1 MGKKK
6 ERLSSA
12 QDDEASD
19 NHVPQCTH
27 FHKGLNQRKV
37 KKVFDQDWCDACDV
51 CKAEDKTKSKCEETD
66 ETPTIWLCL
75 KCGHKGCGRN
85 SEGQHALKHYKGP
98 HSDTHSVA
106 LCLDNWSTWCYLCDN
121 AVHYEPTDQLGQL
134 VSLVKKMVAGK
145 STKEATFPLSHEN
158 DNDKGRQDNETDAEK
173 ESSWEEKN
181 QQISVKG
188 LSNLGNTCFFNAVI
202 QILSQTYVL
211 NEMIRGTKMNGN
223 TLTIITPNSSDLEP
237 LEIHT
242 EQLGP
247 LSSAMHQFLLDIQ
260 HTKKSVVTP
269 KELFTQVCKKAVRFK
284 GFQQQDSQELLHYLL
299 DGMRT
304 EEIKRFGAAIL
315 KALNYPSEKRED
327 EESRKIRKVYE
338 NEASML
344 NFVDQVFGGT
354 LTNTIMCEEC
364 KMVTLVKETF
374 LDLSLPV
381 LDDQGDKKKFQGKG
395 GRNTTENDENE
406 NLGRCNGN
414 FISKD
419 RNEISTG
426 PSKYEQKKAKK
437 QAKKQAKH
445 HRQQQKSQAKTLS
458 LEDSSVKCSLDE
470 GQRGKLDASAEGNE
484 DLDSNGIE
492 AEASPESDKCD
503 SLSTD
508 HCLATTAKE
517 TVAVNGQE
525 VSQENL
531 DVEEGSKSAETE
543 QKERHSDSHN
553 SKDSDTSDTLES
565 NRISED
571 LVSGSSE
578 DDETITNNMNKLN
591 LNEYVTNHDEIT
603 SNQVECE
610 SDSGTSND
618 RLSSIKTEQ
627 VLFLDPEKAFCTSTN
642 GKLLSGKDC
651 SIEACLQQFTQ
662 IENLTGA
669 NKLLCEKCTQR
680 QYKSGMKSNA
690 NADDKWV
697 YRNAKKQTLISSFPP
712 ILILHL
718 KRFHQL
724 GFNLRKINKHIHFP
738 QVLDLTPFCAVNCKN
753 VEGYTNI
760 LYSLYGVVE
769 HSGTMR
775 SGHYTAYV
783 KVRAP
788 RKHLSEYALSRCKVP
803 IISAEA
809 PRGRWFH
816 VSDTSVKAV
825 AESDVMNAQAY
836 LLFYERIF

>member
-1 MGKKK
+1 M
-6 ERLSSA
+6 
-12 QDDEASD
+12 
-19 NHVPQCTH
+19 V
-27 FHKGLNQRKV
+27 
-37 KKVFDQDWCDACDV
+37 
-51 CKAEDKTKSKCEETD
+51 
-66 ETPTIWLCL
+66 
-75 KCGHKGCGRN
+75 
-85 SEGQHALKHYKGP
+85 
-98 HSDTHSVA
+98 
-106 LCLDNWSTWCYLCDN
+106 WCYLCDN
-121 AVHYEPTDQLGQL
+121 AVHYEAMDQLGQL

-145 STKEATFPLSHEN
+145 STKEATSPLSHQN

-173 ESSWEEKN
+173 ESSWEEKK

-188 LSNLGNTCFFNAVI
+188 LRNLGNTCFFNAVI

-211 NEMIRGTKMNGN
+211 GEMIRGTKINGT
-223 TLTIITPNSSDLEP
+223 TLTIITRDSSDLEP

-242 EQLGP
+242 DQLGP
-247 LSSAMHQFLLDIQ
+247 LSSAMHQFLLAIQ
-260 HTKKSVVTP
+260 HTKESVVTP

-364 KMVTLVKETF
+364 KVVTLVKETF

-381 LDDQGDKKKFQGKG
+381 LDDQGDKKKSQGKG
-395 GRNTTENDENE
+395 GRNTTENDEDE
-406 NLGRCNGN
+406 NLGHYNGN

-419 RNEISTG
+419 RNEISTV

-445 HRQQQKSQAKTLS
+445 HRRQQKSQAKTLS
-458 LEDSSVKCSLDE
+458 LEDSAVKCSLDE
-470 GQRGKLDASAEGNE
+470 DQRGKHDASAEGSE
-484 DLDSNGIE
+484 DVDSNGIE
-492 AEASPESDKCD
+492 AEASPEPDKCN

-508 HCLATTAKE
+508 HCLGTTAKE
-517 TVAVNGQE
+517 TMAVNGQE

-531 DVEEGSKSAETE
+531 DVEEDSKSAETE
-543 QKERHSDSHN
+543 QKERYSDSHN

-571 LVSGSSE
+571 LVSASSE
-578 DDETITNNMNKLN
+578 DEETVINTMNKLN
-591 LNEYVTNHDEIT
+591 LDESATNHDEIT

-610 SDSGTSND
+610 SDSGTPND
-618 RLSSIKTEQ
+618 QLSSIKNGRT
-627 VLFLDPEKAFCTSTN
+627 LFLDPEKAFCTPTN
-642 GKLLSGKDC
+642 RKLLSGKDC
-651 SIEACLQQFTQ
+651 SVEACLQQFTQ

-669 NKLLCEKCTQR
+669 NKLLCEECTRR
-680 QYKSGMKSNA
+680 QYKRGIKSNA
-690 NADDKWV
+690 NDDKCV
-697 YRNAKKQTLISSFPP
+697 YRNAKKQILISSFPP

-738 QVLDLTPFCAVNCKN
+738 EVLDLTPFCAVSCKN

-760 LYSLYGVVE
+760 SYSLYGVVE

-788 RKHLSEYALSRCKVP
+788 RKHLSEYALSRRKVP
-803 IISAEA
+803 IINAEA

-816 VSDTSVKAV
+816 VSDTHVKAV
-825 AESDVMNAQAY
+825 PESEVMNAQAY